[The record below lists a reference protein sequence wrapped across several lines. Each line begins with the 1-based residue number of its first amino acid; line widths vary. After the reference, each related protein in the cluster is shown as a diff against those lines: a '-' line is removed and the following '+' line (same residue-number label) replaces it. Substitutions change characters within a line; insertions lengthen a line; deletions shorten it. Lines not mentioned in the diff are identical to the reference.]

1 MYIRIIKE
9 IYGMVDSSMMWYE
22 LYVSV
27 IRDMGFQLK
36 PYDMCVANKD
46 IYGKQCTISWY
57 VDDNK
62 VSHVD
67 QEVINNII
75 NKV

>member
-1 MYIRIIKE
+1 
-9 IYGMVDSSMMWYE
+9 MVDSSMMWYE

-46 IYGKQCTISWY
+46 IKWKQCTTAWN

-62 VSHVD
+62 VSYL
-67 QEVINNII
+67 
-75 NKV
+75 